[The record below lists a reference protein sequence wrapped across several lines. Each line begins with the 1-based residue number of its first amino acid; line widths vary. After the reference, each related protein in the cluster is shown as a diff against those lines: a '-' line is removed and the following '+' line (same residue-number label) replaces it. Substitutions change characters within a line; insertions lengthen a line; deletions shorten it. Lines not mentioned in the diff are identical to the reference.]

1 MLTMPTPA
9 ARDVPPHEGHL
20 PDETIVALYFD
31 RSEEAI
37 AACQVKYGKTCHT
50 IAYNILHSDEDAE
63 ECVSDTWLRAWN
75 AIPPE
80 KPARLGAWLSTVTR
94 RLALS
99 RFEHKTA
106 AKRYGGVDASLEELS
121 ECVTAGSLTLADEVA
136 LSGAINSFLASLPTR
151 ARMIFMRKYWYMD
164 SVADIARAMGLGES
178 AVKVSL
184 HRTREKF
191 RKHLEKEGITV

>member
-1 MLTMPTPA
+1 MLTPTQPTKLP
-9 ARDVPPHEGHL
+9 RDGHL
-20 PDETIVALYFD
+20 PDEAIVALYFD

-63 ECVSDTWLRAWN
+63 ECVNDTWIRAWN

-94 RLALS
+94 RLALT
-99 RFEHKTA
+99 RYEKRTA
-106 AKRYGGVDASLEELS
+106 AKRYGGMETSLEELS
-121 ECVTAGSLTLADEVA
+121 ECVAAGSLTLADEVA
-136 LSGAINSFLASLPTR
+136 LSNAINSFLASLPTR
-151 ARMIFMRKYWYMD
+151 TRMIFMRKYWYMD
-164 SVADIARAMGLGES
+164 SVADIAKAMGMGES

-191 RKHLEKEGITV
+191 RKHLDKEGITV